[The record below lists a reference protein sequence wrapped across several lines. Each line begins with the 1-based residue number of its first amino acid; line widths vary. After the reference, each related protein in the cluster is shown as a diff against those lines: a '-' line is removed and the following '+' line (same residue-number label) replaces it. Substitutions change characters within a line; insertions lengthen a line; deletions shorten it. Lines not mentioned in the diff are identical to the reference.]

1 MTVDNLTSLKKDTVK
16 DLNLVKYQSS
26 LINDVKV
33 MNYICL

>member
-1 MTVDNLTSLKKDTVK
+1 MTVDNLTSFKKDTVK

-33 MNYICL
+33 MNYIYF